1 MTSRIATSPATLLSA
16 TLASFY
22 AAAGVCAFL
31 GRDPLTLRDTELFY
45 KSPQSNTWVSL
56 DATPRDGTLASQ
68 TVTFAYVIQE
78 RLDQARPVPQKIVV
92 KAQRGGRS
100 RPWRR

>member
-1 MTSRIATSPATLLSA
+1 
-16 TLASFY
+16 
-22 AAAGVCAFL
+22 
-31 GRDPLTLRDTELFY
+31 
-45 KSPQSNTWVSL
+45 VSL

-68 TVTFAYVIQE
+68 TVTFAYVIHE